1 MIIEPALATGLCFFY
16 DYRAFSEVNNLGA
29 GMRLINWG
37 RDISAS
43 MIADLVGRDLS
54 KERYGEENIFQQP
67 SEVVVDKFNK
77 QSPGAT

>member
-1 MIIEPALATGLCFFY
+1 
-16 DYRAFSEVNNLGA
+16 
-29 GMRLINWG
+29 MRLINWG